1 MALWPFRRKSSHK
14 WSRGGVANPDRDGLP
29 LRVQHQ
35 AAITD
40 AASKKK
46 QRTEPAKLQRR
57 PRTYSFSPSRHDS
70 IRVHHSR
77 ASRQPASDRQSATGD
92 STWERLPTLHPK
104 NSQAL
109 VRRKSSKRRRD
120 DHERE
125 AEIKAMSAY
134 MPTRAI
140 SDAHGTGTLIKRS
153 SKRAKTSSGGGN
165 WDIPLLNTSLPL
177 FDSMCS
183 NQSSDSE
190 CVSYKISALDSLTP
204 RPTLRYAPGSRWTLS
219 RDSAPTR
226 PGSHKKESTGKDIIV
241 EEDVDS
247 HKRIDDLADGLGA
260 SDLRELM
267 ERDNRRRERK
277 CQHDQ
282 ERMQR
287 RLARRAEKQ
296 RIDEA
301 NAKMLGTAVPQNLER
316 GVFGRELV
324 GLGLEPASAT
334 VTSSRNRSPQPP
346 VEPMPDVEP
355 AQAVETLP
363 QDEQIEVT
371 PLGQSPAVEQH
382 QIPIVQ
388 TIPPAQPT
396 ESASP
401 LPHASLLANLLRSK
415 KSQSKSTLSSD
426 KNNADDECPRKN
438 SQGSNKTA
446 RLSFASFF
454 RWGMRNRRSS
464 GPSSFSNTS
473 REEMQAAAATHANAS
488 AKGPSDD
495 GASPSNLIS
504 SRPGAATPKRTRSR
518 FREDLP
524 DYPLSPPDSR
534 VQSPEGELPLPKV
547 VEVKT
552 PVTPQSPMARHETA
566 PSGPRPIPVN
576 TCPTGSSER
585 LYHAIS
591 PDHQQSMS
599 LASIDSEG
607 SWLSGKVG
615 SRCRSGMR
623 DSMVRTSLRDQTV
636 SGSQASSSHED
647 VLITDDDYLSQLA
660 PKRATSRAEG
670 RADEGRPSSD
680 EDEPARHQGMRWGAV
695 GAKPQVVQ
703 FHRHDRDTMRSREGL
718 LNIIPGMDDDDSDV
732 PMTPMSLRHGDI
744 KTR

>member
-1 MALWPFRRKSSHK
+1 MALWPFRRKSSRK
-14 WSRGGVANPDRDGLP
+14 RSRSGVANPDRDGLP
-29 LRVQHQ
+29 LRVQAQ
-35 AAITD
+35 AAITGP
-40 AASKKK
+40 ASKKK

-57 PRTYSFSPSRHDS
+57 PRTYSFSPGRHDS
-70 IRVHHSR
+70 IRVHQAR
-77 ASRQPASDRQSATGD
+77 GSRQPASDQQGATAN
-92 STWERLPTLHPK
+92 STWQRLPTLHPK

-109 VRRKSSKRRRD
+109 ARRKSSKRRRD

-140 SDAHGTGTLIKRS
+140 SDAHATGTLIKRS

-165 WDIPLLNTSLPL
+165 WDNPPSNASLPL

-190 CVSYKISALDSLTP
+190 CVSYKVSALDSLAP

-226 PGSHKKESTGKDIIV
+226 SGSHKKESTGKDIIV
-241 EEDVDS
+241 EEDLDS
-247 HKRIDDLADGLGA
+247 HKRIDDLADGLDA

-277 CQHDQ
+277 RQHDQ
-282 ERMQR
+282 ERMER

-296 RIDEA
+296 RMDEA
-301 NAKMLGTAVPQNLER
+301 NAKRLGTAAPQNLER

-324 GLGLEPASAT
+324 GLGLEPPSAI
-334 VTSSRNRSPQPP
+334 VTRSRNWSPESP
-346 VEPMPDVEP
+346 VETMPDVEP

-363 QDEQIEVT
+363 QVEQIEVT
-371 PLGQSPAVEQH
+371 PSQQPPAVEEH

-388 TIPPAQPT
+388 TIPPAEPL
-396 ESASP
+396 ELAP
-401 LPHASLLANLLRSK
+401 ALPHGSILANLLRSK
-415 KSQSKSTLSSD
+415 KSQSKSTLSSE

-438 SQGSNKTA
+438 SEGSNKTA
-446 RLSFASFF
+446 RLSLASLF
-454 RWGMRNRRSS
+454 RWGVRNRRSS

-473 REEMQAAAATHANAS
+473 REEMQAAAAMQAS
-488 AKGPSDD
+488 APAKGQSDES
-495 GASPSNLIS
+495 ASPSNLVS

-552 PVTPQSPMARHETA
+552 PVTPQSPITRHEIA

-576 TCPTGSSER
+576 TSRIGSSER

-660 PKRATSRAEG
+660 PKRDISRAEG

-718 LNIIPGMDDDDSDV
+718 LNIIPGIDDDDSDV
-732 PMTPMSLRHGDI
+732 PMTPMSLRRGDI
-744 KTR
+744 ETR